1 MWNVNASTAL
11 NGEMQ
16 RDRRNRLFY
25 RLHLTF
31 TIMENNQINIG
42 EAIPCITDSKDSE
55 KAFLLQLASKLCPT
69 ATEDKSEKERLKI
82 LHLRLNRLAKLF
94 STLHN
99 YPWGTNEAE
108 IRKACVQ
115 YLWTSMNPK
124 PNVFNSMKCC
134 INSRFLSMSW

>member
-1 MWNVNASTAL
+1 
-11 NGEMQ
+11 
-16 RDRRNRLFY
+16 
-25 RLHLTF
+25 
-31 TIMENNQINIG
+31 MENNQINIG
-42 EAIPCITDSKDSE
+42 EAIPCIADSKDSE

-94 STLHN
+94 STLTTRGVRMKQRYAKRAYN
-99 YPWGTNEAE
+99 
-108 IRKACVQ
+108 I
-115 YLWTSMNPK
+115 LWTSMNPK